1 MALTATQISNL
12 AKLSYADQIEILHN
26 CVENL
31 GLVTVAEYAEIMCIK
46 RREAYRHV
54 KSNKVKSIII
64 SGVIFVV
71 INDKLN
77 AI

>member
-12 AKLSYADQIEILHN
+12 AKLTSADQIEILHN

-31 GLVTVAEYAEIMCIK
+31 GLETVSDYAKIMCIK

-54 KSNKVKSIII
+54 KSGKVKSIII

-77 AI
+77 AK